1 MDITEHL
8 AALRRE
14 GELLAATAA
23 SVPLDTPVPVCPGW
37 SVRDL
42 VRHIGGVHR
51 WAAHIVATASPTDVG
66 EAEERALSDTWGAD
80 DELIDWYR
88 AGHAALL
95 DTLATAPAD
104 LSCFTF
110 LPDATGSRDFWARR
124 QAHETTIHR
133 VDAAS
138 AAGATI
144 DVDPALAADG
154 IDELLH
160 GFFARRPSRRLRSP
174 VPVTLRAVAPGRD
187 WLVRIGADGATVVE
201 EDGAADCTVTA
212 SAPDLYLLLW
222 NRRIADGLDIQGD
235 PDVLA
240 LWRERATVR

>member
-51 WAAHIVATASPTDVG
+51 WAAHIVANALPADLSA
-66 EAEERALSDTWGAD
+66 AEEQVVSDTWGAD

-88 AGHAALL
+88 AGHATLL
-95 DTLATAPAD
+95 DTLAAAPAD

-110 LPDATGSRDFWARR
+110 LPDASSGRGFWVRR

-133 VDAAS
+133 VDAAA
-138 AAGATI
+138 AAGASI
-144 DVDPALAADG
+144 DLDPALATDG
-154 IDELLH
+154 IDELLY
-160 GFFARRPSRRLRSP
+160 GFFARRPSRRLHSP
-174 VPVTLRAVAPGRD
+174 VPVTLRLVVPGRD
-187 WLVRIGADGATVVE
+187 WLVRIAADGATVI
-201 EDGAADCTVTA
+201 DAGTADCTVTA
-212 SAPDLYLLLW
+212 SAPEMYLLLW
-222 NRRIADGLDIQGD
+222 NRRGAEGLDVDGD
-235 PDVLA
+235 RAVLD
-240 LWRERATVR
+240 LWRERARI